1 MSKKKSYMDSSN
13 ILNEGFFT
21 DVAKFA
27 TAAAV
32 FRKLNQLPIKT
43 SKGKKKKKLN
53 LLNKVKNIIATSG
66 INKDVAKFE
75 KMLKKQLGKDYPDM
89 PRFTPKD
96 FIK

>member
-21 DVAKFA
+21 DLAKFA
-27 TAAAV
+27 TAAAI
-32 FRKLNQLPIKT
+32 FTHLTK
-43 SKGKKKKKLN
+43 SGKGKKKKQKKPG
-53 LLNKVKNIIATSG
+53 LLKKVKNVIAVSG
-66 INKDVAKFE
+66 INKEVSKFE
-75 KMLKKQLGKDYPDM
+75 KMLKKQLGDDYPDM

>member
-21 DVAKFA
+21 DLVKFS

-32 FRKLNQLPIKT
+32 VSRALKYKKDKSKLLK
-43 SKGKKKKKLN
+43 
-53 LLNKVKNIIATSG
+53 KVKNIINVSG

-75 KMLKKQLGKDYPDM
+75 KELKKQLGKDYPDM

>member
-1 MSKKKSYMDSSN
+1 MTKKKSYMDSSN

-21 DVAKFA
+21 DLVKFA

-32 FRKLNQLPIKT
+32 FSRIVKHKKDKSKLLK
-43 SKGKKKKKLN
+43 
-53 LLNKVKNIIATSG
+53 KVKNVINTSN
-66 INKDVAKFE
+66 INKEVSKFE
-75 KMLKKQLGKDYPDM
+75 KMLKKQLGNDYPDM